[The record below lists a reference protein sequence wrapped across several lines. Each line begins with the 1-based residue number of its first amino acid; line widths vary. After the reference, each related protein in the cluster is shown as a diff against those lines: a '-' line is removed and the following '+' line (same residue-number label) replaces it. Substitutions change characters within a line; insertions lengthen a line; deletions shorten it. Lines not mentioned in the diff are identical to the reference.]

1 MARISV
7 RTNAKDVAKR
17 LSKREERAEK
27 DITRLILK
35 SVNMVHATVINGI
48 QGPPATGRMRPDG
61 SRASA
66 AGEYPM
72 TDQSTLVQNISKDIA
87 TTGFTG
93 RVTSSAK
100 HGPHLEF
107 GTMNMLPR
115 PFMQPSLEQNR
126 RKILQGFKD
135 AKLLRRKS

>member
-17 LSKREERAEK
+17 LNQREERAEK

-48 QGPPATGRMRPDG
+48 QGPPATGRKRPD
-61 SRASA
+61 ASA

-72 TDQSTLVQNISKDIA
+72 TDQGTLVQNISKHLS

-93 RVTSSAK
+93 RVTSSAEY
-100 HGPHLEF
+100 GPHLEF

-115 PFMQPSLEQNR
+115 PFMQPSLEKNR